1 MSDKDYRNFIT
12 RLSGNHYTKAQ
23 VDRKVA
29 RRKKMREWWAKAV
42 PADIETAIQCFPEM
56 AGTLVAAKAGDPAA
70 RATLDSRNWG
80 HLYQ

>member
-29 RRKKMREWWAKAV
+29 RRKKMRELWAKAV
-42 PADIETAIQCFPEM
+42 PADTDQQSSIVQ
-56 AGTLVAAKAGDPAA
+56 TLENENGLQQPAA
-70 RATLDSRNWG
+70 AV
-80 HLYQ
+80 